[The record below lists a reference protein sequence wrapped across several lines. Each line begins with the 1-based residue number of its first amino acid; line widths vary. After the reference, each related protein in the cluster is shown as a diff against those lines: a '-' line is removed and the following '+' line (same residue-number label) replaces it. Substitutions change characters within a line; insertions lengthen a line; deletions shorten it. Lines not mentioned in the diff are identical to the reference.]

1 MRNVIISGAAG
12 FIGNAV
18 VRQLISQGVSV
29 VAVVKPETTMSEDA
43 FRLNG
48 LNIPVIECDL
58 KEMEK
63 LPRLIDGR
71 NYDVFYQFAWDGLS
85 KEALLNY
92 KTQIDNITWT
102 MKSIEAAAA
111 LNCKKYIGAG
121 SYTQMELLYQKG
133 RFFTEDRHKY
143 YRVAQLASETMG
155 RAVAKELGIQFL
167 WPIIINVYGEGEIAP
182 RLVNNMIKN
191 LLERRHQAFS
201 HGNQMYDFLHIKDAA
216 KAFCLIGEKGIEKS
230 QYIIGSGKAKPLK
243 DYLEIIRNIVAPEMQ
258 LGLGELEFHGL
269 EMTRE
274 MLDISSLVN
283 DTGFT
288 PAVTFEAGIKRT
300 FEWIKKEDNRILDE

>member
-155 RAVAKELGIQFL
+155 RAVAKELGIQ
-167 WPIIINVYGEGEIAP
+167 
-182 RLVNNMIKN
+182 
-191 LLERRHQAFS
+191 
-201 HGNQMYDFLHIKDAA
+201 
-216 KAFCLIGEKGIEKS
+216 
-230 QYIIGSGKAKPLK
+230 
-243 DYLEIIRNIVAPEMQ
+243 
-258 LGLGELEFHGL
+258 
-269 EMTRE
+269 
-274 MLDISSLVN
+274 
-283 DTGFT
+283 
-288 PAVTFEAGIKRT
+288 
-300 FEWIKKEDNRILDE
+300 